1 MSLGIMRRTR
11 NNTKAIGT
19 RVYYV
24 RREKVMHMYLQRC
37 KGTMKFAL
45 SELRNLQKRLLQL

>member
-24 RREKVMHMYLQRC
+24 KRERVMHMYLQRC

>member
-1 MSLGIMRRTR
+1 MSLGVKRRTR

-24 RREKVMHMYLQRC
+24 KRENVMATYLQRC